1 MALQEFERRLERL
14 VEGVFAKAFRSRL
27 TPVEIGRRL
36 VREMDI
42 RRTAGVRGLIAPN
55 RFTVAISA
63 DDHESFA
70 SFENALVDE
79 LAAYAREH
87 AKEEG
92 YTFVGPVEVSLDAD
106 PGLGKGQ
113 FLVAS
118 EIVEGEGGGPVGVL
132 VLGDGT
138 RLPVGDEPLTI
149 GRHADCDVVLNQQEV
164 SRNHAEVRRRDG
176 GFVIVDLDS
185 MNGTRVN
192 GRGVKEQRLE
202 DGDEIEV
209 GRVARIRFEAS

>member
-27 TPVEIGRRL
+27 TPVEVGRRL

-55 RFTVAISA
+55 RFTVAVGN
-63 DDHESFA
+63 DDHENFA
-70 SFENALVDE
+70 RFENALLDGW
-79 LAAYAREH
+79 AGYCREH
-87 AKEEG
+87 AKQEG
-92 YTFVGPVEVSLDAD
+92 YSFVGPVEVSLELDD
-106 PGLGKGQ
+106 GLGRGQ

-118 EIVEGEGGGPVGVL
+118 EIVEGEGGGPVGVI

-138 RLPVGDEPLTI
+138 RLPVGDDPLTI
-149 GRHADCDVVLNQQEV
+149 GRHADCDIVLNQQEV
-164 SRNHAEVRRRDG
+164 SRQHAEVRRGDG
-176 GFVIVDLDS
+176 GFLIVDLDS

-192 GRGVKEQRLE
+192 GRGIKEQRLE

-209 GRVARIRFEAS
+209 GRVARLRFEAS

>member
-1 MALQEFERRLERL
+1 MALHEFERRLERL

-27 TPVEIGRRL
+27 TPVEVGRRL

-55 RFTVAISA
+55 RFAVEVGP
-63 DDHESFA
+63 DDHENFTR
-70 SFENALVDE
+70 FENALLDE
-79 LAAYAREH
+79 WAAYCRAH
-87 AKEEG
+87 AKQEG
-92 YTFVGPVEVSLDAD
+92 YTFVGPVEVTLELDAS
-106 PGLGKGQ
+106 LGRGQ

-138 RLPVGDEPLTI
+138 RLPVGDDPLTI

-164 SRNHAEVRRRDG
+164 SRHHAEVRRGDG
-176 GFVIVDLDS
+176 GFVVVDLDS

-209 GRVARIRFEAS
+209 GRVARLRFEAS